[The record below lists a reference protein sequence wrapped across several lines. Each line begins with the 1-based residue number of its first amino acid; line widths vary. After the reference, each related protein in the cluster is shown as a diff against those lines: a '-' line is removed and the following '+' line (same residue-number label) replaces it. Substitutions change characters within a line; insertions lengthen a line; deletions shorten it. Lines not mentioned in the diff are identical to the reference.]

1 MEVAMRHVVLALA
14 LLAGSVGVA
23 SAQGVQ
29 FDVGPGGVHVGP
41 RYHHPYGDDWRWR
54 HRHETY
60 GYAGDCRVV
69 VRTRINQWGERV
81 TVRRRIC
88 D

>member
-1 MEVAMRHVVLALA
+1 MRRVVFALA
-14 LLAGSVGVA
+14 LLGGSVGVA
-23 SAQGVQ
+23 SAQGVE

-41 RYHHPYGDDWRWR
+41 RYHHYYGDDWRWR

-69 VRTRINQWGERV
+69 FRHFWRDGERV